1 MYSALDSS
9 DNSIKTISEVY
20 SYDEGFANPTEISYQ
35 VSKGGTS
42 VLQSYN
48 TYCTYDANERIKSV
62 RNAENYLTKY
72 EYDGIGNITEIEY
85 LKNKTDISGNIYD
98 TSLGSDKISIAYN
111 YKTNTITVTN
121 ENGKKTVYDYDSVGN
136 KSSVTSKSDGTTGAK
151 DIVLESYTYDTRLR
165 PVEVITGKA
174 KTTYTYDDRDRV
186 LTTKVTDK
194 EDGTLLSDEA
204 YSYVNNSTGLKTTHT
219 LKGDS
224 TAPSIV
230 TVTQQDVLGRTLT
243 EKTGSATTTYT
254 YDMLNNIVKKV
265 GANTETYEYN
275 SNGNVIKTTA
285 TTGSNTITT
294 TATYDMIGNML
305 TSTDGNGNIT
315 SYSYTGL
322 NWLSTVETQFD
333 STGNTKTYCG
343 YDKLGN
349 KISEGVKVTS
359 NTNRTVSYEY
369 DHRNRVV
376 KSAMGSLITNNEYDG
391 VGNIIKVSYGP
402 NKQNAVTYTYDR
414 RNLLTKYIDA
424 LGQAETYTYDDY
436 GNMISKKD
444 RNGNTIKYNYDALG
458 RLLNEDTEGINNS
471 FTYNMT
477 GGVKTSVNSNVS
489 QSYTY
494 NNLGLVTNETTG
506 NFSIS
511 RIYDTWGRNTQN
523 VYKKGNTTYKI
534 QKYTYDGLSRL
545 LSVSSEGDSTT
556 KFTANYTYDN
566 NSNITKVE
574 DNNCTRTY
582 TYNNA
587 NMLTVINND
596 GSGSLDTKYSY
607 VYNYDGNINK
617 ATDTNGR
624 IVRYEYN
631 SSNQLTGERRN
642 ESGIEY
648 YTSYYYNI
656 FGNRT
661 DVYSSEDG
669 YDDYYVKYTYDKNN
683 RLLKEKRE
691 NYSIDKSNEIT
702 DLVNYTITEY
712 SYDNNGNQISKAKYN
727 QNIDNKFTI
736 SINDAN
742 TDDST
747 SYEIFTY
754 DRLNELTEYKK
765 SNGTTAT
772 YAYLPNHYRMSK
784 TVDGVLTQQI
794 WDGDNI
800 VAEANSSNTIL
811 RSYTRGH
818 QLLTDDD
825 RRAYMYDGHGNL
837 VQQNRGTTAENVTRY
852 DAYGNKIEKTGT
864 TNDTPFGYCGE
875 YLDKESG
882 LIYLRN
888 RYYDS
893 ESGRFI
899 SEDPIKDGVNWYSYC
914 GGNPVM
920 FWDLSGLKG
929 IPIRDTI
936 EKLGGKVTW
945 YSQNNVAKIELDGQT
960 VYAYNNDKYGSYFK
974 LDDNGQKVMY
984 CDDELLFKS
993 LAVVVDL
1000 GKGWQGRIER
1010 NTSGNNYGKKHIHV
1024 YNGKESYSQNEDGSP
1039 HDGSK
1044 GSPPKSV
1051 KKKLKELKGWD
1062 WDAKEDEWISK
1073 IELSICEYGAY
1084 IITYPNGR
1092 KVEYYVAV
1100 GPATTLPPSKD
1111 ALRDCYTGST
1121 YIYVN
1126 PWDNLGS
1133 VYAPTP
1139 SPGTFALPAP
1149 NPVPVLP

>member
-1 MYSALDSS
+1 
-9 DNSIKTISEVY
+9 
-20 SYDEGFANPTEISYQ
+20 
-35 VSKGGTS
+35 
-42 VLQSYN
+42 
-48 TYCTYDANERIKSV
+48 
-62 RNAENYLTKY
+62 
-72 EYDGIGNITEIEY
+72 
-85 LKNKTDISGNIYD
+85 
-98 TSLGSDKISIAYN
+98 
-111 YKTNTITVTN
+111 
-121 ENGKKTVYDYDSVGN
+121 
-136 KSSVTSKSDGTTGAK
+136 
-151 DIVLESYTYDTRLR
+151 
-165 PVEVITGKA
+165 
-174 KTTYTYDDRDRV
+174 
-186 LTTKVTDK
+186 
-194 EDGTLLSDEA
+194 
-204 YSYVNNSTGLKTTHT
+204 
-219 LKGDS
+219 
-224 TAPSIV
+224 
-230 TVTQQDVLGRTLT
+230 
-243 EKTGSATTTYT
+243 
-254 YDMLNNIVKKV
+254 
-265 GANTETYEYN
+265 
-275 SNGNVIKTTA
+275 
-285 TTGSNTITT
+285 
-294 TATYDMIGNML
+294 
-305 TSTDGNGNIT
+305 
-315 SYSYTGL
+315 
-322 NWLSTVETQFD
+322 
-333 STGNTKTYCG
+333 
-343 YDKLGN
+343 
-349 KISEGVKVTS
+349 
-359 NTNRTVSYEY
+359 
-369 DHRNRVV
+369 
-376 KSAMGSLITNNEYDG
+376 
-391 VGNIIKVSYGP
+391 
-402 NKQNAVTYTYDR
+402 
-414 RNLLTKYIDA
+414 
-424 LGQAETYTYDDY
+424 
-436 GNMISKKD
+436 
-444 RNGNTIKYNYDALG
+444 
-458 RLLNEDTEGINNS
+458 
-471 FTYNMT
+471 MT

-506 NFSIS
+506 NFSIA

-691 NYSIDKSNEIT
+691 NYSIDKSNEIS

-811 RSYTRGH
+811 RGYTRGH

-837 VQQNRGTTAENVTRY
+837 VQQNRGTVAENITRY
-852 DAYGNKIEKTGT
+852 DAYGNKVESSNV
-864 TNDTPFGYCGE
+864 NDVPFGYCGE
-875 YLDKESG
+875 YLDSESG

-893 ESGRFI
+893 ESGMFI
-899 SEDPIKDGVNWYSYC
+899 TEDPIRDGVNWYSYC

-920 FWDLSGLKG
+920 FWDLLGLEDVYIFYNEADKNNASLGDRAYKRKKELELEGKTVYIKMISNAKQFKEEWDNMDNKGSEIELVELFFHANPQAIIMNGEPLVTESRNYQGDCVHVKDLKEKNINTIILNSCNSAHQDYSTENLAFEFAKYQNVKNVYGWDGSMRWSVLTGKPILNSGTDYFASWLRNGKISELG
-929 IPIRDTI
+929 FIKYTKSMDTI
-936 EKLGGKVTW
+936 TV
-945 YSQNNVAKIELDGQT
+945 YSNIDGQT
-960 VYAYNNDKYGSYFK
+960 LNVNDLK
-974 LDDNGQKVMY
+974 N
-984 CDDELLFKS
+984 
-993 LAVVVDL
+993 
-1000 GKGWQGRIER
+1000 I
-1010 NTSGNNYGKKHIHV
+1010 NNYRLLNA
-1024 YNGKESYSQNEDGSP
+1024 YDLNGKP
-1039 HDGSK
+1039 
-1044 GSPPKSV
+1044 
-1051 KKKLKELKGWD
+1051 
-1062 WDAKEDEWISK
+1062 I
-1073 IELSICEYGAY
+1073 
-1084 IITYPNGR
+1084 
-1092 KVEYYVAV
+1092 YYEKTEGVA
-1100 GPATTLPPSKD
+1100 
-1111 ALRDCYTGST
+1111 
-1121 YIYVN
+1121 
-1126 PWDNLGS
+1126 
-1133 VYAPTP
+1133 
-1139 SPGTFALPAP
+1139 
-1149 NPVPVLP
+1149 

>member
-1 MYSALDSS
+1 
-9 DNSIKTISEVY
+9 
-20 SYDEGFANPTEISYQ
+20 
-35 VSKGGTS
+35 
-42 VLQSYN
+42 
-48 TYCTYDANERIKSV
+48 
-62 RNAENYLTKY
+62 
-72 EYDGIGNITEIEY
+72 
-85 LKNKTDISGNIYD
+85 
-98 TSLGSDKISIAYN
+98 
-111 YKTNTITVTN
+111 
-121 ENGKKTVYDYDSVGN
+121 
-136 KSSVTSKSDGTTGAK
+136 
-151 DIVLESYTYDTRLR
+151 
-165 PVEVITGKA
+165 
-174 KTTYTYDDRDRV
+174 
-186 LTTKVTDK
+186 
-194 EDGTLLSDEA
+194 
-204 YSYVNNSTGLKTTHT
+204 
-219 LKGDS
+219 
-224 TAPSIV
+224 
-230 TVTQQDVLGRTLT
+230 
-243 EKTGSATTTYT
+243 
-254 YDMLNNIVKKV
+254 
-265 GANTETYEYN
+265 
-275 SNGNVIKTTA
+275 
-285 TTGSNTITT
+285 
-294 TATYDMIGNML
+294 
-305 TSTDGNGNIT
+305 
-315 SYSYTGL
+315 
-322 NWLSTVETQFD
+322 
-333 STGNTKTYCG
+333 
-343 YDKLGN
+343 
-349 KISEGVKVTS
+349 
-359 NTNRTVSYEY
+359 
-369 DHRNRVV
+369 
-376 KSAMGSLITNNEYDG
+376 
-391 VGNIIKVSYGP
+391 
-402 NKQNAVTYTYDR
+402 
-414 RNLLTKYIDA
+414 
-424 LGQAETYTYDDY
+424 
-436 GNMISKKD
+436 
-444 RNGNTIKYNYDALG
+444 
-458 RLLNEDTEGINNS
+458 
-471 FTYNMT
+471 MT

-494 NNLGLVTNETTG
+494 NNLGLVATETTG
-506 NFSIS
+506 NFSIA

-691 NYSIDKSNEIT
+691 NYSIDKSNEIS

-794 WDGDNI
+794 WDVDNI

-811 RSYTRGH
+811 RGYTRGH

-837 VQQNRGTTAENVTRY
+837 VQQNRGTVAENITRY
-852 DAYGNKIEKTGT
+852 DAYGNKVESSNV
-864 TNDTPFGYCGE
+864 NDVPFGYCGE
-875 YLDKESG
+875 YLDSESG

-893 ESGRFI
+893 ESGMFI
-899 SEDPIKDGVNWYSYC
+899 TEDPIRDGVNWYSYC

-920 FWDLSGLKG
+920 FWDLLGLEDVYIFYNEADKNNASLGDRAYKRKKELELEGKTVYIKMISNAKQFKEEWDNMDNKGSEIELVELFFHANPQAIIMNGEPLVTESRNYQGDCVHVKDLKEKNINTIILNSCNSAHQDYSTENLAFEFAKYQNVKNVYGWDGSMRWSVLTGKPILNSGTDYFASWLRNGKRSELG
-929 IPIRDTI
+929 FIKYTKSMDTI
-936 EKLGGKVTW
+936 TV
-945 YSQNNVAKIELDGQT
+945 YSNIDGQT
-960 VYAYNNDKYGSYFK
+960 LNVNDLK
-974 LDDNGQKVMY
+974 N
-984 CDDELLFKS
+984 
-993 LAVVVDL
+993 
-1000 GKGWQGRIER
+1000 I
-1010 NTSGNNYGKKHIHV
+1010 NNYRLLNA
-1024 YNGKESYSQNEDGSP
+1024 YDLNGKP
-1039 HDGSK
+1039 
-1044 GSPPKSV
+1044 
-1051 KKKLKELKGWD
+1051 
-1062 WDAKEDEWISK
+1062 I
-1073 IELSICEYGAY
+1073 
-1084 IITYPNGR
+1084 
-1092 KVEYYVAV
+1092 YYEKTEGVA
-1100 GPATTLPPSKD
+1100 
-1111 ALRDCYTGST
+1111 
-1121 YIYVN
+1121 
-1126 PWDNLGS
+1126 
-1133 VYAPTP
+1133 
-1139 SPGTFALPAP
+1139 
-1149 NPVPVLP
+1149 